1 MTALAMKLVREL
13 WRTKAQMLAIAL
25 VIASGVALFVTLR
38 SAFDSL
44 DLIQRTYYDR
54 YRFGDV
60 FASLKRAPDRLETR
74 IAEIPGVAQVETRVV
89 AGVNLDL
96 PEVPEPII
104 GRLISIP
111 DRGRPKVNDLFL
123 QAGRLPE
130 PGRDDEVVV
139 AATFA
144 KAHDLE
150 PGNTLTAI
158 LNGRRRDLEIVG
170 LALSP
175 EYVYVIRPGEIFPDD
190 SRFGIAW
197 MRDRALGAAFDM
209 EGGFND
215 VSLKLSAGAST
226 EDVIDRLDLLLEP
239 YGGLRA
245 VPRSLQ
251 TSHWYL
257 ESELESL
264 RGISAVI
271 PLIFLGVAAFL
282 LNVVLT
288 RLVTLQRGEI
298 AALKAL
304 GYSNRAIA
312 LHYVQWGVAAAGVG
326 SVLGTLGG
334 AWMGSGLM
342 RLYAEFFHFP
352 ILSYRLLPSTVAWAV
367 LVSLAAGVVGALV
380 AVRKAARLPP
390 AEAMRPEPPAQYT
403 RSWLD
408 RLGLTRWLTQPTR
421 IILRNLRRRPGRLA
435 ASVLAVAF
443 GGAILVAG
451 MFSYDAV
458 DVVIDLQFHQ
468 AQRYDA
474 QVSFFEPVSAGAEH
488 ELARYPGVVDVEPFR
503 TVAVRLRH
511 GHRSRQ
517 TAIQGLPARGRLN
530 RVVDA
535 SGWEVELPP
544 DGLVLS
550 DKLGRLLGVE
560 AGDLVTVEVLE
571 GARPVRQA
579 RVAHLVVDYL
589 GTAAYMRADAL
600 HRLMREGDSLSGAF
614 LTVDRAHEEALFRK
628 LKRTPAV
635 AGVALESATLE
646 AFQETLAENIGLVR
660 RIMILFALVICFGV
674 IYNTAHIALSER
686 SRELATLRV
695 IGFTRAEIAYI
706 LLGELAVI
714 GMLGALLGLALGWA
728 LAALTVSAFDTE
740 VYRLP
745 LVIAPSTYATSA
757 VTVLVASVL
766 SGLAVRRRLH
776 RLDLIAVLKTRE

>member
-1 MTALAMKLVREL
+1 MTALAWKLVREL
-13 WRTKAQMLAIAL
+13 WKTKAQMLAIAL
-25 VIASGVALFVTLR
+25 VIASGVALFVTLL

-60 FASLKRAPDRLETR
+60 FASLERAPDRLEAR

-89 AGVNLDL
+89 AGVNVDL
-96 PEVPEPII
+96 PGVSEPII

-123 QAGRLPE
+123 QVGRLPE
-130 PGRDDEVVV
+130 PGRDDEVTV

-144 KAHDLE
+144 EAHGLE
-150 PGNTLTAI
+150 PGDTLTAI
-158 LNGRRRDLEIVG
+158 LNGRRRALEIVG

-190 SRFGIAW
+190 SRFAIAW
-197 MRDRALGAAFDM
+197 IRDRALGAAFDM

-215 VSLKLSAGAST
+215 VSLKLTAGASV
-226 EDVIDRLDLLLEP
+226 ENVIDRLDLLLEP
-239 YGGLRA
+239 YGGLGALPRA
-245 VPRSLQ
+245 LQ

-257 ESELESL
+257 DSELESL
-264 RGISAVI
+264 RGIGAVI
-271 PLIFLGVAAFL
+271 PLIFLAVAAFL

-288 RLVTLQRGEI
+288 RLITLQRGEI

-304 GYSNRAIA
+304 GYGNRAIA

-326 SVLGTLGG
+326 SVLGTLAG
-334 AWMGSGLM
+334 AWMGSAM
-342 RLYAEFFHFP
+342 MTLYADFFHFP
-352 ILSYRLLPSTVAWAV
+352 ILTYRLLPSTVASAV
-367 LVSLAAGVVGALV
+367 LVSLGAAVLGALV
-380 AVRKAARLPP
+380 AVRKAVKLPP
-390 AEAMRPEPPAQYT
+390 AEAMRPEPPARYT
-403 RSWLD
+403 QSWLD
-408 RLGLTRWLTQPTR
+408 RAGVTRWLTQPTR

-435 ASVLAVAF
+435 LSVVAVAF

-458 DVVIDLQFHQ
+458 DVVLDLQFHQ

-474 QVSFFEPVSAGAEH
+474 QVSFFEPVSSGARH
-488 ELARYPGVVDVEPFR
+488 ELARYEGVLGVEPFR
-503 TVAVRLRH
+503 SVAARLRH

-517 TAIQGLPARGRLN
+517 TAIQGLPAGARLN
-530 RVVDA
+530 RIVDA
-535 SGWEVELPP
+535 SGRVVELPP

-560 AGDLVTVEVLE
+560 AGDVLTVEVLE
-571 GARPVRQA
+571 GARPVRQVPVV
-579 RVAHLVVDYL
+579 RLVVDYL

-600 HRLMREGDSLSGAF
+600 QRLMREGQSWSGAF
-614 LTVDRAHEEALFRK
+614 LAVDRAHEADLFRE
-628 LKRTPAV
+628 LKQTPAV
-635 AGVALESATLE
+635 AGVALQTATLE
-646 AFQETLAENIGLVR
+646 AFEETVAENIGMVR

-674 IYNTAHIALSER
+674 IYNTARIALSER

-695 IGFTRAEIAYI
+695 IGFTRGEIAYI

-714 GMLGALLGLALGWA
+714 GVLGALLGLVLGWA
-728 LAALTVSAFDTE
+728 LAALTVSAYDTE
-740 VYRLP
+740 VYRFP
-745 LVIAPSTYATSA
+745 LVISSATYGTSA